1 MLRSSLIAL
10 VALLGSSSV
19 RAQSSTVSATN
30 GDVYQCS
37 EQPAVV
43 PAFSDA
49 CPKYLTS
56 NTGVQ
61 WPLYIAEVSGSYSQA
76 PSSDGSQTNAD
87 ELYVV
92 CNWQDPSNSG
102 NYFGCRYDGAAST
115 GSKFSSGR
123 LWNGGGTFSSQT
135 CPTIDTDKPRPSPGV
150 SYRKRDV
157 QASQFVCP
165 TQQVDAEDPFF
176 LTRFDATIRV
186 SSETTSCY
194 IGCYYQTDGT
204 LQYANEACPTQLC
217 QAVQPY
223 TRRRRGLPQPADTR
237 QTSRQQIVARRKKI
251 AQRESARA

>member
-1 MLRSSLIAL
+1 MLKSSLIAL
-10 VALLGSSSV
+10 VTLLGPSSV
-19 RAQSSTVSATN
+19 QAQSS
-30 GDVYQCS
+30 
-37 EQPAVV
+37 
-43 PAFSDA
+43 
-49 CPKYLTS
+49 PKYLTS

-123 LWNGGGTFSSQT
+123 LWNGGGTYSSQS
-135 CPTIDTDKPRPSPGV
+135 CPTIDSDKPRPSPGV

-165 TQQVDAEDPFF
+165 TQQADAEDPVF
-176 LTRFDATIRV
+176 LTYFDAMVR
-186 SSETTSCY
+186 
-194 IGCYYQTDGT
+194 DGT

-217 QAVQPY
+217 QAAQPY
-223 TRRRRGLPQPADTR
+223 TRRRRGLPQPAYTR